1 VEIITIPLQCNHTAK
16 VQTMNETARKNLH
29 KGLKAH
35 YGSMKEIGKRTG
47 FSRIYVLDVL
57 KGKYEN
63 LEILE
68 AAVQHLQEL
77 EADKRARTERLENM
91 IANLQAA
98 TA

>member
-1 VEIITIPLQCNHTAK
+1 VEIITIPLHCKRTAK
-16 VQTMNETARKNLH
+16 VRTMNDTARKDLH

-35 YGSMKEIGKRTG
+35 YGSMKEIGRRTG
-47 FSRIYVLDVL
+47 FSRIHVLEVL

-63 LEILE
+63 LTILE

-77 EADKRARTERLENM
+77 EADKRARTERLEKM